1 MTAHSHT
8 IHADPDSLRSE
19 LTGSLALPGE
29 PGYELA
35 MPWNVSVPVQPLAVI
50 AVNDAR
56 DVVTTVRYAARSG
69 LRVAVGRT
77 GHGAVP
83 IEGDVLFV
91 HTGRLNNCVVDP
103 ETRTARLGAGVIWQ
117 DVVDAAA
124 PHGLAPLCGSSTTV
138 GVAGFLTG
146 AGIGPLVR
154 TVGMSSDHVR
164 AFELVT
170 GEGDILRV
178 TPDQHAE
185 LFWGLRGGKST
196 LGIVTAVEI
205 DLMQLS
211 HFYGGAL
218 YFDGSDAAAVAHAW
232 LDMCAD
238 LPEHSSTSMALLQL
252 PPLPQVPPPLAG
264 RFTVSIRF
272 ASVASP
278 SDAQTLLEPI
288 RAVAT
293 PVVDT
298 VGVLPYAAI
307 GAVHADPVDPMPSHE
322 FGCSMKD
329 LTHAALDELL
339 AVAGPESG
347 SPQTLVELRLLGGAL
362 SREQRHR
369 SAFSLRD
376 AAYTMFMVGVPGQGG
391 TQPLDHAARLAEAMA
406 PWSTGRS
413 LPNFGAGADP
423 VRIAQNYDEDTLHWL
438 SALAEEHDPAGVLR
452 VGPVARRD
460 ITPVTTPVTT
470 PTARSPIRR
479 HTAQPRYGEGSAE

>member
-1 MTAHSHT
+1 MTFHSPT
-8 IHADPDSLRSE
+8 IHADLDSLRSE

-35 MPWNVSVPVQPLAVI
+35 TPWNVAVPVRPLAV
-50 AVNDAR
+50 VEVHDAH
-56 DVVTTVRYAARSG
+56 DVVSTVRYAARTG
-69 LRVAVGRT
+69 VRVAVGRT

-91 HTGRLNNCVVDP
+91 HTGRLNSCVVDA
-103 ETRTARLGAGVIWQ
+103 EARTARVGAGVIWQ

-124 PHGLAPLCGSSTTV
+124 PHGLAPLCGSSTAV
-138 GVAGFLTG
+138 GVVGFLTG

-154 TVGMSSDHVR
+154 TFGLSSDHVR

-178 TPDQHAE
+178 SADRHAE

-196 LGIVTAVEI
+196 LGIVTSVEI

-232 LDMCAD
+232 LQLCTD
-238 LPEHSSTSMALLQL
+238 LPEHTSTSMALLQL
-252 PPLPQVPPPLAG
+252 PSLPQVPPPLAG
-264 RFTVSIRF
+264 RFTVAIRF
-272 ASVASP
+272 ASVAGP
-278 SDAQTLLEPI
+278 DEAEALLAPI
-288 RAVAT
+288 RRVAT
-293 PVVDT
+293 PLVDA
-298 VGVLPYAAI
+298 VRMLPYAAI

-322 FGCSMKD
+322 FSC
-329 LTHAALDELL
+329 LTGELTLGAIDELL

-347 SPQTLVELRLLGGAL
+347 SPQTVVEVRLLGGAIA
-362 SREQRHR
+362 REPRHR
-369 SAFSLRD
+369 SAFCHRNAVFTLFT
-376 AAYTMFMVGVPGQGG
+376 AGVPLPVQRAIDADVA
-391 TQPLDHAARLAEAMA
+391 PVVSHAGRVEQAMS

-413 LPNFGAGADP
+413 LPNFASSADP
-423 VRIAQNYDEDTLHWL
+423 ERIARMYDEDTAHWL

-452 VGPVARRD
+452 VGPVVRD
-460 ITPVTTPVTT
+460 VGGASGDRGVIM
-470 PTARSPIRR
+470 
-479 HTAQPRYGEGSAE
+479 